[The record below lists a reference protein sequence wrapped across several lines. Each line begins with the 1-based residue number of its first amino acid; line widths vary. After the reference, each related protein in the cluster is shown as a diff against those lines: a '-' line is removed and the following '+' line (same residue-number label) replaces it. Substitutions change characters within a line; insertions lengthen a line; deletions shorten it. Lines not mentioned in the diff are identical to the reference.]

1 MNYEDRVTK
10 EYVEGLL
17 SGKAQC
23 AVGSYVGDGKSGP
36 SHPTTITFPFTP
48 KLVLVFQDTNTSLS
62 EAYQPFWTFLWNYT
76 TSTNYGSNNSV
87 VSYPGNTISLYFT
100 GSTENV
106 GQYQM
111 NQIGL
116 TYTWI
121 AIG

>member
-36 SHPTTITFPFTP
+36 SNPTTITFPFKP
-48 KLVLVFQDTNTSLS
+48 KLVLVFRSTSTSLS
-62 EAYQPFWTFLWNYT
+62 TQTQPFWAFLWDYT
-76 TSTNYGSNNSV
+76 EITRYGDYVST
-87 VSYPGNTISLYFT
+87 VSFE
-100 GSTENV
+100 GSTMYVCYEND
-106 GQYQM
+106 GNFGLYQL
-111 NQIGL
+111 NNTG
-116 TYTWI
+116 TVYTWF

>member
-36 SHPTTITFPFTP
+36 SNPTTITFPFTP
-48 KLVLVFQDTNTSLS
+48 KLVLVFTSTTTPLTG
-62 EAYQPFWTFLWNYT
+62 QTLPFWTFFWDYT
-76 TSTNYGSNNSV
+76 TTTAYGNYKSA
-87 VSYPGNTISLYFT
+87 VSYNGNTLSVYYNA
-100 GSTENV
+100 ENV
-106 GQYQM
+106 GIYQM
-111 NQIGL
+111 NHTGDV
-116 TYTWI
+116 YTWL

>member
-36 SHPTTITFPFTP
+36 SNPTTITFPFTP
-48 KLVLVFQDTNTSLS
+48 KLVLVFRSTSTSLTTQT
-62 EAYQPFWTFLWNYT
+62 QPFWAFLWNYT
-76 TSTNYGSNNSV
+76 TIAKYGDNIST
-87 VSYPGNTISLYFT
+87 VSFSCNTMFICYA
-100 GSTENV
+100 GADNI
-106 GQYQM
+106 GAYQM
-111 NQIGL
+111 NNTGDV
-116 TYTWI
+116 YTWL